1 MINVVNIAKDIGYL
15 KIPDKTLVDINK
27 AKNIKDSELVIITTG
42 SQGEPMSA
50 LARMASND
58 HKAVQIKKGDVV
70 ILSSTPVPGNEKTV
84 SNVVNRLFE
93 RGAEVIYSDIADIH
107 VSGHASEEELKL
119 IQSLIKPKYFMPVH
133 GEYRHLRRHAMIA
146 ESLGMPKDHI
156 FILANGE
163 ILSLKKNKVEKK
175 KETVPCNPVLVD
187 GLGVGDV
194 GNIVLRDRKL
204 LSESGLIIVVAAID
218 KATGAI
224 CSGPDIIS
232 RGFVYVRESE
242 DLIESAR
249 KVAEERLY
257 KCQKAKMKDWSSMKN
272 AVRSDLQDYI
282 YQQTKRNP
290 VILPIFMEV

>member
-1 MINVVNIAKDIGYL
+1 M
-15 KIPDKTLVDINK
+15 
-27 AKNIKDSELVIITTG
+27 
-42 SQGEPMSA
+42 
-50 LARMASND
+50 
-58 HKAVQIKKGDVV
+58 
-70 ILSSTPVPGNEKTV
+70 
-84 SNVVNRLFE
+84 
-93 RGAEVIYSDIADIH
+93 
-107 VSGHASEEELKL
+107 
-119 IQSLIKPKYFMPVH
+119 
-133 GEYRHLRRHAMIA
+133 
-146 ESLGMPKDHI
+146 
-156 FILANGE
+156 
-163 ILSLKKNKVEKK
+163 EKK

-194 GNIVLRDRKL
+194 GNIVSRDRKL